1 MADLDPVK
9 ITGLNEA
16 SSVATGTDFLVVAK
30 ISDAYQSGAQTVKVH
45 PDTLLAYNNKRSK
58 LNARNYQ
65 DAIDEIVN
73 LMTVGQTFNA
83 PLAPNPNA
91 NEITVYTEDISNG
104 GQ

>member
-1 MADLDPVK
+1 MTDLDPVK

-30 ISDAYQSGAQTVKVH
+30 ISDVYQSGAQTVKVH
-45 PDTLLAYNNKRSK
+45 PNTLLTYDNKKSK

-73 LMTVGQTFNA
+73 LMSTGETFSA
-83 PLAPNPNA
+83 PLVPNPMA
-91 NEITVYTEDISNG
+91 NELTVETGTIVT
-104 GQ
+104 